1 MKTDH
6 SHSPAQTSASQ
17 RQPSGRPVR
26 FHGRLCGQLL
36 LAAAAASFSLGA
48 QACGKWD
55 FGCHIKKVVSDIAG
69 AVTQTVNTASN
80 ATTVVVYTLADA
92 QDTLVAFGYTASALG
107 QSGLQQA
114 VGLLNT
120 LANLKKAAL
129 QDTANVSA
137 ALTSKLAMQQQCKG
151 MRNFDP
157 QCYPGWQADFNKQI
171 AALQAK
177 ALQSATALA
186 AAEQSL
192 AQQVAAVAQQ
202 EFDQAGATITASEK
216 LALHKATKVAHAL
229 KTLETTGIDF
239 IESGYTAYLAKL
251 QALAVRGLAKK
262 YLSDNTVFLQGLAK
276 AQALDADGQAA
287 LNRIQRALPVAFAQ
301 AGAVTPQTQRDM
313 LQVAVKLGLVSA
325 DGITPPTLTAPS
337 AKSSF
342 TIFVSG
348 NAAWVAGVAATSGFT
363 MNLYPEADGSFQVAA
378 VETVGGSVGWQIGA
392 NAQFGIAWSPDP
404 VRQSIGASLGVGID
418 AGVPTLSGAVTVAW
432 DPTRLT
438 SAWDI
443 STLSWHGSPL
453 PTVALAI
460 GAGPSLTPVS
470 AAIQGGYTFL
480 VVKQ

>member
-6 SHSPAQTSASQ
+6 SHSPAQNPAPQLRRSA
-17 RQPSGRPVR
+17 R
-26 FHGRLCGQLL
+26 HARLCRQLL
-36 LAAAAASFSLGA
+36 LAAAAAGFSLGA

-55 FGCHIKKVVSDIAG
+55 FGCHIKKVVNDIAD
-69 AVTQTVNTASN
+69 AVTQTVNTAGS
-80 ATTVVVYTLADA
+80 ASTVVVYTLADA
-92 QDTLVAFGYTASALG
+92 QNTLVAFGYTASALG

-120 LANLKKAAL
+120 LAHLKKAAM
-129 QDTANVSA
+129 QDTANVTSA
-137 ALTSKLAMQQQCKG
+137 LNSKLAMLQQCKG
-151 MRNFDP
+151 MRQVDP
-157 QCYPGWQADFNKQI
+157 QCYPGWQADFNTQI

-192 AQQVAAVAQQ
+192 ALQVAAVAQQ
-202 EFDQAGATITASEK
+202 EFDQASATITASEK
-216 LALHKATKVAHAL
+216 VALHKATKAGHMFKAM
-229 KTLETTGIDF
+229 EATGVDF
-239 IESGYTAYLAKL
+239 IESGYAAYLAKL
-251 QALAVRGLAKK
+251 QAIAVRGLAKK
-262 YLSDNTVFLQGLAK
+262 YLSDNTVFLQGLAR

-301 AGAVTPQTQRDM
+301 RGTVTPQTQRDM

-337 AKSSF
+337 SKSSF

-363 MNLYPEADGSFQVAA
+363 MNLYPEADGSYLVAA
-378 VETVGGSVGWQIGA
+378 VETVGGSLGWQIGA

-404 VRQSIGASLGVGID
+404 VLKSIGPSLGVGID
-418 AGVPTLSGAVTVAW
+418 AGVPTLSGAVSVAW

-443 STLSWHGSPL
+443 STLSWHGSPV
-453 PTVALAI
+453 PTVSLAI

-480 VVKQ
+480 VAK

>member
-17 RQPSGRPVR
+17 RQPSGRHR
-26 FHGRLCGQLL
+26 RLCAQIL
-36 LAAAAASFSLGA
+36 LAAAAASVSLGA

-55 FGCHIKKVVSDIAG
+55 FGCHIKKVVSDISD
-69 AVTQTVNTASN
+69 AVTQTVKSAGNAS
-80 ATTVVVYTLADA
+80 TVVVYTLADA
-92 QDTLVAFGYTASALG
+92 QNTLVAFGYTASALG

-120 LANLKKAAL
+120 LAHLQKAAV
-129 QDTANVSA
+129 QDTANVTA
-137 ALTSKLAMQQQCKG
+137 ALNSKLAMQLQCKG
-151 MRNFDP
+151 MRHVDP
-157 QCYPGWQADFNKQI
+157 QCYPGWQADFDKQI

-177 ALQSATALA
+177 AVQSATALA
-186 AAEQSL
+186 AAEQAL
-192 AQQVAAVAQQ
+192 ALQVSAVAQQ

-216 LALHKATKVAHAL
+216 AALHKATKVVHAL
-229 KTLETTGIDF
+229 KTIETTGVDF

-251 QALAVRGLAKK
+251 QAVAVRSLAKK
-262 YLSDNTVFLQGLAK
+262 YLSDNTVFLQGMAK
-276 AQALDADGQAA
+276 VQALDADGQAA

-325 DGITPPTLTAPS
+325 DGITPPTLTPPS
-337 AKSSF
+337 SKSSF

-363 MNLYPEADGSFQVAA
+363 MNLYPEADGSYLVAA

-404 VRQSIGASLGVGID
+404 VLKSIGPSLGVGID

-443 STLSWHGSPL
+443 RTLSWNGSPV
-453 PTVALAI
+453 PTVSLAI

-480 VVKQ
+480 VAKQ